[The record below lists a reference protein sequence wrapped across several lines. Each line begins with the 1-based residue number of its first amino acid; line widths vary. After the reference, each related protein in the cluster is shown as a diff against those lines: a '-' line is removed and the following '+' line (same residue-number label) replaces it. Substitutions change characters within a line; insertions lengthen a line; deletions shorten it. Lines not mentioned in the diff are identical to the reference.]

1 MNIFYLNKDLK
12 IAATVHKDKYCVTVI
27 LEYAQM
33 LSTAHRELDG
43 EEK

>member
-1 MNIFYLNKDLK
+1 MNIFYLNKRSK
-12 IAATVHKDKYCVTVI
+12 NSCYGAQDKHCEMI